1 MGSESVIVTREIDA
15 ADRAAV
21 QALLAATGFFNGEEL
36 DVAMELVD
44 ARLDE
49 GPDSHYRFL
58 VARDG
63 GEAIGYACWG
73 AILGTAAAV
82 DLYWIAVHPRWQ
94 GKGVGKALLHESEA
108 WIAESG
114 RSRVYIETS
123 GRPLYEPTR
132 AFYLANGYRV
142 EAVIDDF
149 YAPGDGK
156 FLFVRVLPTTG

>member
-1 MGSESVIVTREIDA
+1 MIVAREITA
-15 ADRAAV
+15 ADRGAV
-21 QALLAATGFFNGEEL
+21 EALLAATGFFNREEL
-36 DVAMELVD
+36 EVAMELVD

-49 GPDSHYRFL
+49 GPGSHYRFL

-63 GEAIGYACWG
+63 AEAIGYACWG

-94 GKGVGKALLHESEA
+94 GRGVGRALLREAEA
-108 WIAESG
+108 WIAENG

-142 EAVIDDF
+142 EAVIEDF
-149 YAPGDGK
+149 YGPGDPK
-156 FLFVRVLPTTG
+156 FLFVRVLSPAA